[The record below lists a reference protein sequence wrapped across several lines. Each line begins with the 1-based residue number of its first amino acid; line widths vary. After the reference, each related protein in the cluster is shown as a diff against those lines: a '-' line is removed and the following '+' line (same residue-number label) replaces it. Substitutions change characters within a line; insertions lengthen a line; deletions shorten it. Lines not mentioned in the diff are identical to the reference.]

1 MTQEE
6 TLPLSIAG
14 FLKDLNRNG
23 SYGRMSPVFSVQIRE
38 GTLAP
43 SSGRWLNSG
52 MGSPT
57 ECWTL
62 KTSESPN
69 VAVVFLLSDVLETG
83 DVPQKFYLS
92 PKACEGVLRRAE
104 KRGKALPPQLKSAL
118 EKTEAR
124 TI

>member
-6 TLPLSIAG
+6 TSPLSIAK
-14 FLKDLNRNG
+14 FLKDSGQIG
-23 SYGRMSPVFSVQIRE
+23 SSGKTSLASSVQTRD

-62 KTSESPN
+62 KTLESPN
-69 VAVVFLLSDVLETG
+69 VVVASLLLDILETG
-83 DVPQKFYLS
+83 DVPLRFYLS
-92 PKACEGVLRRAE
+92 QKACEGVLRRAE
-104 KRGKALPPQLKSAL
+104 RRGKSLPPKLKSAL
-118 EKTEAR
+118 EKTAAR
-124 TI
+124 TP

>member
-1 MTQEE
+1 
-6 TLPLSIAG
+6 
-14 FLKDLNRNG
+14 
-23 SYGRMSPVFSVQIRE
+23 
-38 GTLAP
+38 
-43 SSGRWLNSG
+43 

-118 EKTEAR
+118 EKTAAR

>member
-6 TLPLSIAG
+6 TSPLSIAT
-14 FLKDLNRNG
+14 FLKDSGRIG
-23 SYGRMSPVFSVQIRE
+23 SSGKMSPASSVQTRD

-43 SSGRWLNSG
+43 SLGRWLNSG

-69 VAVVFLLSDVLETG
+69 VAVVSLLSDILETG
-83 DVPQKFYLS
+83 DVPHRYYLS
-92 PKACEGVLRRAE
+92 QKACEGVLRRAE
-104 KRGKALPPQLKSAL
+104 KRGKELPPRLKSAL
-118 EKTEAR
+118 EKTAER
-124 TI
+124 TP

>member
-1 MTQEE
+1 
-6 TLPLSIAG
+6 
-14 FLKDLNRNG
+14 
-23 SYGRMSPVFSVQIRE
+23 
-38 GTLAP
+38 
-43 SSGRWLNSG
+43 